1 MVEFPP
7 DYIVVRQNLPNL
19 QEDSTANERNHRGV
33 HGKDRP
39 IQGSRKPHVGRQ
51 ERSWMSR
58 QEFRNQFTPE
68 ALSPM
73 VVEVLRSPGRP
84 LDTESLKFMQACFD
98 HDFVSLALMNWR

>member
-1 MVEFPP
+1 
-7 DYIVVRQNLPNL
+7 
-19 QEDSTANERNHRGV
+19 
-33 HGKDRP
+33 
-39 IQGSRKPHVGRQ
+39 
-51 ERSWMSR
+51 MSR

-98 HDFVSLALMNWR
+98 HDFGSLALMNWR